1 MKKRGGFTLIELM
14 IVIAVIAILVAV
26 AMPNYQGYMVR
37 SNRAVGKAE
46 LMEVAARQ
54 EHYFLNNKQ
63 YADDLTDLG
72 YPANPYFIDR
82 EGTAMGAA
90 GNSTIYQIS
99 LVRPDPLSF
108 SLTLTR
114 QGFQLKDTDC
124 GDFGLDEVGSRTP
137 VTPVSCWNK

>member
-1 MKKRGGFTLIELM
+1 MKRHSGFTLIEL
-14 IVIAVIAILVAV
+14 IITIAVIAVLLAV
-26 AMPNYQGYMVR
+26 GIPNYQDYIVR

-63 YADDLTDLG
+63 YADDLTNLG

-82 EGTAMGAA
+82 EGTAMAAA
-90 GNSTIYQIS
+90 GNGTIYQIS
-99 LVRPDPLSF
+99 IAASDNLSF
-108 SLTLTR
+108 TLALTR

-124 GDFGLDEVGSRTP
+124 GDFGLDEAGSRTP
-137 VTPVSCWNK
+137 VNPASCWNK